1 MIKNVVEENLIIRN
15 TRCAQFHLI
24 VIHLDNLFLIVTCNK
39 CQKFSLT
46 NYIIRQ

>member
-24 VIHLDNLFLIVTCNK
+24 VIHLNNLFLISATINAK
-39 CQKFSLT
+39 SFH
-46 NYIIRQ
+46 